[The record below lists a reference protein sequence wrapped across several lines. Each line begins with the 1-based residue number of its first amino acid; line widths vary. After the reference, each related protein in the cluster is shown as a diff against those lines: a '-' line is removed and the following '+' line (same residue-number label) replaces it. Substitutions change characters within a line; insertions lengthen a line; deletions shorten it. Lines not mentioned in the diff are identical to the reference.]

1 MINVTTTRE
10 DIKNWYKRGI
20 QEGKKYMII
29 WCDIFDY
36 EDYPE
41 FYDSRKG
48 AIASRDNPE
57 AMQKYIESYNLSED
71 IDVQINRFR
80 NHAF

>member
-1 MINVTTTRE
+1 MKMVNKINT
-10 DIKNWYKRGI
+10 
-20 QEGKKYMII
+20 
-29 WCDIFDY
+29 FDY

-41 FYDSRKG
+41 FYSTREG
-48 AIASRDNPE
+48 AIAARDNPE

>member
-1 MINVTTTRE
+1 
-10 DIKNWYKRGI
+10 
-20 QEGKKYMII
+20 MII
-29 WCDIFDY
+29 WFDTFDY